1 MSMILEYS
9 IILFTYHLKGRLL
22 AWVRSCSLRAF
33 LQLNS
38 LAQLS
43 ILHLKNM
50 VVDKIRLTFEYY
62 LDSLSTLLGVKS
74 LMF

>member
-1 MSMILEYS
+1 MILEYS

-38 LAQLS
+38 LVQLS

-50 VVDKIRLTFEYY
+50 FTDLYSLTFVYY
-62 LDSLSTLLGVKS
+62 LDSLSTLVGVKS